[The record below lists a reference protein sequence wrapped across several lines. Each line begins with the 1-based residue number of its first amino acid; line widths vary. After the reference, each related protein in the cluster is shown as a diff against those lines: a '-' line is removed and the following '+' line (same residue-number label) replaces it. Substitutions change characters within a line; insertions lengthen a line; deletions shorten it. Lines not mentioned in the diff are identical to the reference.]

1 MQNKNIKVTSRR
13 SFNIGIL
20 SYFALPIIN
29 SKSAFADNVFSLM
42 DMEPIKITVKS
53 LQIQDLYAMPLVDPY
68 VEHRMRKSPSDALI
82 GWAHTILR
90 PVGSEGAA
98 IFKILDAS
106 AIISNINSDFT
117 FLDLFKNKQSTKITI
132 RLSGKLE
139 LFRQNNKE
147 TGYLDIVATSSK
159 TAPESASIIQLEE
172 IWDSNLN
179 NVIGK
184 FDKEF
189 RDQIKVL
196 PQFLG

>member
-1 MQNKNIKVTSRR
+1 
-13 SFNIGIL
+13 
-20 SYFALPIIN
+20 
-29 SKSAFADNVFSLM
+29 
-42 DMEPIKITVKS
+42 
-53 LQIQDLYAMPLVDPY
+53 
-68 VEHRMRKSPSDALI
+68 MRKSPSDALI

-90 PVGSEGAA
+90 PIGTEGTA
-98 IFKILDAS
+98 IFKIFDAS
-106 AIISNINSDFT
+106 AIVSNINSDFT

-147 TGYLDIVATSSK
+147 IGYLDIIAASSK
-159 TAPESASIIQLEE
+159 TAPESASIMQLEE

-189 RDQIKVL
+189 REQIKVL
-196 PQFLG
+196 PQFIS